1 MDMTARHETAPL
13 AARLRAPLARLQSI
27 RKNFG
32 PLVALDGVDL
42 AVHAGEVVSLLGANG
57 AGKTTAIGLLLGL
70 LQPGSGSAA
79 LFGQAPGSIQARRR
93 TGVMLQDG
101 GVHGD
106 LKVRE
111 LLRLTRSYYPR
122 PRGLGDCVALAGLQ
136 GLLERRYDKLSG
148 GQQRRVQFALAICGR
163 PQLLFLDEPTTGL
176 DIQARG
182 QLWDAVRALVAEGC
196 GVLLT
201 THYLEEAEAL
211 SDRVVVL
218 DRGRVAAAGSVSDL
232 RARVAQRRVRC
243 VSSLDPATVSG
254 WPQVLSAA
262 RDAGHLEIVVREAE
276 PAVRRLLEA
285 DPALRELEVTRAGL
299 ADAFIHLTRA
309 QDAA

>member
-163 PQLLFLDEPTTGL
+163 PQLLL
-176 DIQARG
+176 
-182 QLWDAVRALVAEGC
+182 
-196 GVLLT
+196 
-201 THYLEEAEAL
+201 
-211 SDRVVVL
+211 
-218 DRGRVAAAGSVSDL
+218 
-232 RARVAQRRVRC
+232 
-243 VSSLDPATVSG
+243 
-254 WPQVLSAA
+254 
-262 RDAGHLEIVVREAE
+262 
-276 PAVRRLLEA
+276 
-285 DPALRELEVTRAGL
+285 
-299 ADAFIHLTRA
+299 
-309 QDAA
+309 